1 MESVE
6 DLFRDAVIPRTERL
20 YSGLRPG
27 AGTKDALGA
36 LGELRALVDRFY
48 AHVDSVGDEELRK
61 AAARHRA
68 HLEELFLRIRRY
80 LEDAAAGPY
89 AQEYADEIRHGVSS
103 LHLLLNNLHE
113 IAREIDRHYV
123 KRPHLMVLDIPPC
136 SGCQGGTCP
145 SSKGGT
151 DEGADEQ

>member
-1 MESVE
+1 MDSVE
-6 DLFRDAVIPRTERL
+6 GLFRDAVIPRTERL

-27 AGTKDALGA
+27 TGTKDALGA
-36 LGELRALVDRFY
+36 LAELRALVDRFY
-48 AHVDSVGDEELRK
+48 AHVDSVEDEELRK

-80 LEDAAAGPY
+80 LEDATTGPY
-89 AQEYADEIRHGVSS
+89 AQDNADEIRHCVSS

-145 SSKGGT
+145 SSQDSTDAGT
-151 DEGADEQ
+151 EEH